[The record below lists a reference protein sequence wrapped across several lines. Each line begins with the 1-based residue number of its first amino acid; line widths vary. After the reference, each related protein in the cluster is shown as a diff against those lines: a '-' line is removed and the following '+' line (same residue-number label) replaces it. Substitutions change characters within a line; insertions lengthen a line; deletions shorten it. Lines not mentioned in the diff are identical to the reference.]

1 MYYVHVGID
10 SPRSDKNDLPHVSRP
25 LEVKGKEDTRIM
37 RTVLV
42 VEDDFDTLQP
52 LAELLRL
59 KGYTVSTA
67 TEAERGLAVARQN
80 QPDLIITDIALP
92 GRSGLHF
99 IGSVRKDEQLR
110 STPIIVIS
118 GCGPMIMV
126 EAEAAGANC
135 CLEKPIS
142 IDLFWAAIDQVF
154 GNTPER
160 EAPKPMDWRE
170 DPGRILAGEIDGLVE
185 TLRNCTTRTEK
196 EEVLKSLKER
206 ILKLQQR
213 NANCA

>member
-1 MYYVHVGID
+1 
-10 SPRSDKNDLPHVSRP
+10 
-25 LEVKGKEDTRIM
+25 M

-42 VEDDFDTLQP
+42 VEDDFDTLHP

-67 TEAERGLAVARQN
+67 TEAEQGMAVARQ
-80 QPDLIITDIALP
+80 QRPDLIITDIALP

-99 IGSVRKDEQLR
+99 IGAVRRDEQIK

-118 GCGPMIMV
+118 GCGPMILV

-142 IDLFWAAIDQVF
+142 IDLFWAAIDHVF
-154 GNTPER
+154 GSLS
-160 EAPKPMDWRE
+160 EAESPKVVDWQE
-170 DPGRILAGEIDGLVE
+170 DSGRALAGEIDGLVE
-185 TLRNCTTRTEK
+185 TLRHCTTKIER
-196 EEVLKSLKER
+196 EEVLKRLKER
-206 ILKLQQR
+206 ILQLQAR
-213 NANCA
+213 NTTCA

>member
-1 MYYVHVGID
+1 
-10 SPRSDKNDLPHVSRP
+10 
-25 LEVKGKEDTRIM
+25 M

-42 VEDDFDTLQP
+42 VEDDFDTLHP

-59 KGYTVSTA
+59 KGFTVSTA
-67 TEAERGLAVARQN
+67 TEAEQGLEVARQ
-80 QPDLIITDIALP
+80 QRPDLIITDIALP
-92 GRSGLHF
+92 GKSGLHF
-99 IGSVRKDEQLR
+99 IGAVRRDDQIR

-142 IDLFWAAIDQVF
+142 IDLFWSAIGQVF
-154 GNTPER
+154 GTSRDEEPQ
-160 EAPKPMDWRE
+160 PLDWSD
-170 DPGRILAGEIDGLVE
+170 DPGRLLAGEIDGLVE
-185 TLRNCTTRTEK
+185 SLRNCSTRTER
-196 EEVLKSLKER
+196 EDVLKRLKER
-206 ILKLQQR
+206 ILKLQAR

>member
-1 MYYVHVGID
+1 
-10 SPRSDKNDLPHVSRP
+10 
-25 LEVKGKEDTRIM
+25 M

-42 VEDDFDTLQP
+42 VEDDFDTLHP

-67 TEAERGLAVARQN
+67 TEAERGLAVARQQ

-92 GRSGLHF
+92 GKSGLHF
-99 IGSVRKDEQLR
+99 IGAVRKDEQIK

-126 EAEAAGANC
+126 EAEAAGADC

-142 IDLFWAAIDQVF
+142 IDMFWAALDQVF
-154 GNTPER
+154 GAASDR
-160 EAPKPMDWRE
+160 EGPRPVDWRE
-170 DPGRILAGEIDGLVE
+170 DPGRVLAGEIDGLVE
-185 TLRNCTTRTEK
+185 TLRSCTSRTER
-196 EEVLKSLKER
+196 EDVLKRLKER
-206 ILKLQQR
+206 ILKLQAR

>member
-1 MYYVHVGID
+1 
-10 SPRSDKNDLPHVSRP
+10 
-25 LEVKGKEDTRIM
+25 M

-42 VEDDFDTLQP
+42 VEDDFDTLHP

-67 TEAERGLAVARQN
+67 TEAELGLALARQQKPN
-80 QPDLIITDIALP
+80 LIITDIALP
-92 GRSGLHF
+92 GKSGLHF
-99 IGSVRKDEQLR
+99 IGAVRKDETIK

-118 GCGPMIMV
+118 GCGPMVMV

-142 IDLFWAAIDQVF
+142 IELFWAAIGQVF
-154 GNTPER
+154 GDSSETDT
-160 EAPKPMDWRE
+160 PKPVDWRDE
-170 DPGRILAGEIDGLVE
+170 PGRVLAGEIDGLVE
-185 TLRNCTTRTEK
+185 TLRNCTTRTER
-196 EEVLKSLKER
+196 EEVLKRLKER
-206 ILKLQQR
+206 ILKLQAR